1 MAENSITFTVK
12 AKKDGSWRI
21 LAKDADSA
29 AGAIN
34 NAAASTDRAT
44 KAADRWSKGNKGVA
58 QAGMNS
64 TKAFSK
70 MNQSMVGGGG
80 LVGAYATLAANV
92 FALTAAFGV
101 LQRAAAAEQLAA
113 GLAYTG
119 EVAGRNLPYIADRL
133 REITGEAVST
143 QEAMSSVA
151 LATSSGFSGTQIAE
165 LGKVAKGASLALGR
179 DMTDALNRL
188 IRGAAKL
195 EPELLDELGIM
206 VRLDKASEDYAA
218 QIGTTASQLTHFQQ
232 RQAFLNAI
240 IKEGTEAFSGV
251 AEAIDVNPYD
261 QLAAAL
267 SDLLKSFVTFINNA
281 VVPLAQ
287 FFSKSKLGLIGGV
300 LLFASTIRST
310 LLPGLTGAAKGF
322 KEFAQTQAQAALEAQ
337 KNIATTG
344 DLPKAYNQLS
354 HSIKNGTASFEEMEL
369 AQKSLNQSATDRAAN
384 LTTLEAAD
392 GTHTATLN
400 QKKLALQNV
409 TNAQAQL
416 QVTMMASIQAS
427 RASAAASALD
437 AASKWNLKG
446 AYTGIVSAIRF
457 YKAELAMTAV
467 MNGATSVSFATLKT
481 FVYGATLSFRALG
494 TAILVALPWLGLIG
508 MAIGLVVSK
517 WDEWFGDGETV
528 KKQNEIIDSLDHLTD
543 SANTLKGVLE
553 DIDLKGEN
561 TKWKTWEATI
571 RNTAGTSADLRD
583 RLKEIGQLQI
593 NENIDKLK
601 TAFLELAEAQKR
613 VTYWAENPIF
623 NKLLFGIPGK
633 LAASAVEDLTEKTQ
647 KLDAEVNKVS
657 VEPFIKFQENAI
669 AAAQANKMPDKFVAR
684 LNDQLKQMQALG
696 PETLMENINGIIN
709 PPDSSETVVSLLD
722 SANASAEKLL
732 GDLGKSAEK
741 NKGPYDDI
749 LDSIDGIDKALNQ
762 TKAGTTDLTEEA
774 KELRLALGNEN
785 DSPLVQVLKRF
796 DKDLK
801 DPVVTFDKLKK
812 QVRDTADRLTKL
824 PGIIK
829 QQKNELKQVQHLQ
842 KASPEILGR
851 IHTMQDNLV
860 NSKIEELDKEE
871 FMIKILEQ
879 EEEKATRLKEI
890 DEERNAIKAE
900 QKDLSTKTWET
911 AQAQAAADKESL
923 GLMQKAA
930 AATQMSL
937 TAKEKLLRLSMQE
950 AAFAD
955 PRRKTTQLTAKEERD
970 INAKMRDDNIKA
982 LNQEFAL
989 KMMGVEIE
997 YTLLDAKYA
1006 YLIAQAKS
1014 LDLPTQALEDAQ
1026 KLIQTTKGQVQRGL
1040 ADAHI
1045 ANLTGASSTT
1055 QDDEAVRNAFMASTT
1070 QGSTTF
1076 ERMQNAFA
1084 DENNAFSEQD
1094 FGDKVKAMSNML
1106 QPMMDQMKEMGPEGE
1121 LMASLSEGAFAM
1133 TDIFATTFQGITG
1146 DLQKMVDE
1154 SDGKIKT
1161 LGQAFDAMDLQGK
1174 AKVVGQ
1180 ALGAVAGMIGQ
1191 IAQMQA
1197 AKSKAAI
1204 AAIDKEIAAEKK
1216 RDGQSAKSV
1225 AKIKELEAK
1234 KEQMKRKAFETQKK
1248 LQLAQAVMAT
1258 AAGIAM
1264 ALSSLPPPWSFI
1276 MAGLT
1281 AAMGAMQISLI
1292 SGMQYDGGAA
1302 QAPQA
1307 PGSVSAGKRRN
1318 SVDFAKSQSAAGE
1331 LAYMRGASGIG
1342 GPENFQNAFAG
1353 KRYRAAGGT
1362 AGYVVGEQG
1371 PELFMPDR
1379 PGRIVPADDT
1389 ENMAGGNAVT
1399 FNINTID
1406 AVGVEEVLT
1415 EQQGNIIGMIR
1426 SAANEYGDPFLE
1438 NIDTSI
1444 YSTPFAG
1451 YRRA

>member
-1 MAENSITFTVK
+1 VAENSITFTVK
-12 AKKDGSWRI
+12 ATKDGSWRI
-21 LAKDADSA
+21 LAKDADAA
-29 AGAIN
+29 AGAIHN
-34 NAAASTDRAT
+34 TATSTDRAT
-44 KAADRWSKGNKGVA
+44 KAADKWSKGNKGVA

-101 LQRAAAAEQLAA
+101 LQRAAAAEQLAK
-113 GLAYTG
+113 GLEHTG
-119 EVAGRNLPYIADRL
+119 LVAGRNLPFIADKL
-133 REITGEAVST
+133 KEITGEAVST
-143 QEAMSSVA
+143 QEAMSAVA
-151 LATSSGFSGTQIAE
+151 LATSSGFSSEQIMK
-165 LGKVAKGASLALGR
+165 LGEVAKGASLALGR

-206 VRLDKASEDYAA
+206 VRLDTASRDYAA
-218 QIGTTASQLTHFQQ
+218 SLGLTEGQLTQYQ
-232 RQAFLNAI
+232 KRQAFVNAI
-240 IKEGTEAFSGV
+240 ISEGTGAFSGIAASV
-251 AEAIDVNPYD
+251 DPNPYN
-261 QLAAAL
+261 QLSAAL
-267 SDLLKSFVTFINNA
+267 QDLLKEFVTLINKA
-281 VVPLAQ
+281 LIPLVQ
-287 FFSKSKLGLIGGV
+287 FFSASKAGIIGGV
-300 LLFASTIRST
+300 LLFASSIKGA
-310 LLPGLTGAAKGF
+310 LLPGLTGAAKGMA
-322 KEFAQTQAQAALEAQ
+322 EFAAAHKESAIEAQ
-337 KNIATTG
+337 QNITTTG
-344 DLPKAYNQLS
+344 KLPKGYKQLS
-354 HSIKNGTASFEEMEL
+354 HSLQEGTASYDDMLRAQQSLDQAYNDRSSNLTDLMNMEGDHSRKIAEKTAQL
-369 AQKSLNQSATDRAAN
+369 AEVETAQKSLRTSMLATATAAR
-384 LTTLEAAD
+384 TEAASD
-392 GTHTATLN
+392 
-400 QKKLALQNV
+400 ALG
-409 TNAQAQL
+409 
-416 QVTMMASIQAS
+416 
-427 RASAAASALD
+427 
-437 AASKWNLKG
+437 AASKLQVGEAIKKIKEATRNYRTEINLTAASNG
-446 AYTGIVSAIRF
+446 LASA
-457 YKAELAMTAV
+457 
-467 MNGATSVSFATLKT
+467 SFATLRT
-481 FVYGATLSFRALG
+481 FIYSATLSLKAFGVALLTAMPYIGIFSMLIG
-494 TAILVALPWLGLIG
+494 TA
-508 MAIGLVVSK
+508 MSY
-517 WDEWFGDGETV
+517 WDEWFGDDKAADEA
-528 KKQNEIIDSLDHLTD
+528 NEIADSLLHIAESGYKLQG
-543 SANTLKGVLE
+543 TLRQLAAE
-553 DIDLKGEN
+553 DMAGSFKAWNAELK
-561 TKWKTWEATI
+561 T
-571 RNTAGTSADLRD
+571 TAGTVMDARD
-583 RLKEIGQLQI
+583 RLNEMMHSGLKEK
-593 NENIDKLK
+593 NEEYQQSLVD
-601 TAFLELAEAQKR
+601 LENAAASLAEQYKGGG
-613 VTYWAENPIF
+613 WA
-623 NKLLFGIPGK
+623 
-633 LAASAVEDLTEKTQ
+633 T
-647 KLDAEVNKVS
+647 
-657 VEPFIKFQENAI
+657 
-669 AAAQANKMPDKFVAR
+669 
-684 LNDQLKQMQALG
+684 
-696 PETLMENINGIIN
+696 
-709 PPDSSETVVSLLD
+709 SSEIQAYRDQV
-722 SANASAEKLL
+722 A
-732 GDLGKSAEK
+732 
-741 NKGPYDDI
+741 
-749 LDSIDGIDKALNQ
+749 
-762 TKAGTTDLTEEA
+762 TT
-774 KELRLALGNEN
+774 N
-785 DSPLVQVLKRF
+785 
-796 DKDLK
+796 DLK
-801 DPVVTFDKLKK
+801 DSLKDIDPTALNNVLDTAVQMAELGGLSVTEEHLKGWKQAIADLDGDELTLENIQNIINAPTSTEATLHQIESISGALDEVDKEIAKIGAKTETPFDNLVSGLDEIENALEQAKGTSGEADLIAGLNASDSKLKK
-812 QVRDTADRLTKL
+812 AMDKLGIAGDTAVDKFRNVKKVLDASMNTL
-824 PGIIK
+824 QTMPGTIK
-829 QQKNELKQVQHLQ
+829 KQEAVLKNLNSIRRE
-842 KASPEILGR
+842 SPEIAQAALDIEEEIR
-851 IHTMQDNLV
+851 LNKIKLLDDELAIYNTMQL
-860 NSKIEELDKEE
+860 
-871 FMIKILEQ
+871 Q
-879 EEEKATRLKEI
+879 EENAERIKEL
-890 DEERNAIKAE
+890 ESERTALVAAKKTAE
-900 QKDLSTKTWET
+900 HEAYIV
-911 AQAQAAADKESL
+911 AQAQAKLDKSSVQML
-923 GLMQKAA
+923 QKAA
-930 AATQMSL
+930 SAQKSL
-937 TAKEKLLRLSMQE
+937 VALKEKQLRMAAEE

-955 PRRKTTQLTAKEERD
+955 PRRKTTTLTAKEERD
-970 INAKMRDDNIKA
+970 IKAKMRLANINA
-982 LNQEFAL
+982 INQEFAI
-989 KMMGVEIE
+989 KRMQVEIE
-997 YTLLDAKYA
+997 FTLLDAKYD
-1006 YLIAQAKS
+1006 YLIAEARARDQ
-1014 LDLPTQALEDAQ
+1014 D
-1026 KLIQTTKGQVQRGL
+1026 TTKLEAMKQTI
-1040 ADAHI
+1040 ADTKTLVLEGVNAEHGSRLLD
-1045 ANLTGASSTT
+1045 ATSTT
-1055 QDDEAVRNAFMASTT
+1055 KDDEAVRNEFMASTT

-1076 ERMQNAFA
+1076 DRMQNAFA

-1161 LGQAFDAMDLQGK
+1161 LGQAFDSMDLPGK
-1174 AKVVGQ
+1174 AKVIGQ

-1302 QAPQA
+1302 QTPQA

-1389 ENMAGGNAVT
+1389 ENMAGGNNVT